1 MNFLGGALNSWALSL
16 LNDALVEAM
25 QGFITVFGGFLENI
39 FESIWAINNTLNFV
53 PIIDYFVGIG
63 ISFVVFNAVKVGIET
78 YMLETDGDPEAD
90 PLELITRA
98 CEAVAAI
105 YCGSFVIEKM
115 IELAGIVC
123 DEAITVTA
131 DIGFRNAST
140 QSTVEKLIAA
150 YNTQTTSGFV
160 MIILLVAILV
170 ALVIFVF
177 SAAKRAAEIKM
188 FEVLI
193 PIMAAD
199 LLTASR
205 EKWNAFKN
213 DLIVTVFGYILQIL
227 AFLIFEHI
235 FASASTEANMVLS
248 TVAALGWLLF
258 VISAPKWLEKF
269 SYNSGIGTA
278 GKNGLR
284 TAATM
289 APMIALRMPVA

>member
-1 MNFLGGALNSWALSL
+1 MNILGGAINSWAISL
-16 LNDALVEAM
+16 LNDALVEGM

-53 PIIDYFVGIG
+53 PIIEYFVGVG
-63 ISFVVFNAVKVGIET
+63 ITFVIFNAVKVGIDT
-78 YMLETDGDPEAD
+78 YMLETDGDPDAD
-90 PLELITRA
+90 PLELITRT

-123 DEAITVTA
+123 DEAVAAAEAVGIKNV
-131 DIGFRNAST
+131 ST
-140 QSTVEKLIAA
+140 QSTVEKLIVS
-150 YNTQTTSGFV
+150 YNTHTTGGFV
-160 MIILLVAILV
+160 MVVLLVAILV
-170 ALVIFVF
+170 SLVIFVF

-213 DLIVTVFGYILQIL
+213 DLVVTVFGYILQVL

-235 FASASTEANMVLS
+235 FASASLEANMILS
-248 TVAALGWLLF
+248 TIAALGWLLF
-258 VISAPKWLEKF
+258 VIAAPKWLEKF